1 MSDEILSFVV
11 KKTDNR
17 LISTHVDSFGSLNR
31 GSSLLL
37 FICPGIQSANFV
49 IGQKSQNS
57 QPHIC
62 MQILNEST
70 NCTQCLRVY
79 LTITHE

>member
-17 LISTHVDSFGSLNR
+17 LISTHVDLFGSLNR

-37 FICPGIQSANFV
+37 
-49 IGQKSQNS
+49 
-57 QPHIC
+57 
-62 MQILNEST
+62 L
-70 NCTQCLRVY
+70 
-79 LTITHE
+79 